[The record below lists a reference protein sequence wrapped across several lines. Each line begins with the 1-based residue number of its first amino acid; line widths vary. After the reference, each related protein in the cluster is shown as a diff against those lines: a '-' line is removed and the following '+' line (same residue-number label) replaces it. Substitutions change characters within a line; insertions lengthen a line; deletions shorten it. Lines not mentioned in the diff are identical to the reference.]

1 MAIDAPRRH
10 RRPSSP
16 RSRHARRNST
26 RGRRRIELSRSF
38 TRDSVQRRRRVY
50 GIKLIDFVSH
60 HFEHFLQGITLGQFR
75 LNLKPGFGSTGVPV
89 ASFLPFPLLLQR
101 VLRNFSSGRRRRR
114 RRRRRR
120 GSCPGASSGTGIV
133 RWRRNSGGGECI
145 LPPPRGGVVRCFR
158 GGRKKRSAT
167 GRAKRR
173 VFRRRRRRR
182 RGRAS

>member
-26 RGRRRIELSRSF
+26 RGRRSVELSRSF
-38 TRDSVQRRRRVY
+38 TRDSMQRRRRVY

-75 LNLKPGFGSTGVPV
+75 LNLKPGFRSTGVPV

-114 RRRRRR
+114 RRRR

-133 RWRRNSGGGECI
+133 RWRRNSGGGECN
-145 LPPPRGGVVRCFR
+145 LPLRGGVVRCFR
-158 GGRKKRSAT
+158 GGQKKRSAT
-167 GRAKRR
+167 GRVK
-173 VFRRRRRRR
+173 
-182 RGRAS
+182 

>member
-10 RRPSSP
+10 HRPSSP

-26 RGRRRIELSRSF
+26 RGRRRIELSRPF

-101 VLRNFSSGRRRRR
+101 VLRNFSSRRRRR

-145 LPPPRGGVVRCFR
+145 LPPLRGGVVRCSR

-182 RGRAS
+182 GRAS